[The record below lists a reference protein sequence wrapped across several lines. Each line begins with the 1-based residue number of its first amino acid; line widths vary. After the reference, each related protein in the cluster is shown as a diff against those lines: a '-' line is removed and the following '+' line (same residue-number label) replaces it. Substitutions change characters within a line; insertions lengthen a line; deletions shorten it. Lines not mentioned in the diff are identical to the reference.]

1 MPKPNGWPRPAKTVK
16 VPDHALP
23 PAENAWK
30 RPTVEDEPMERI
42 VNVISGQSVHKKAD
56 ACCAS
61 AMLLASRTVNRHCEA
76 DGSECASGNPEAIW
90 NS

>member
-1 MPKPNGWPRPAKTVK
+1 
-16 VPDHALP
+16 
-23 PAENAWK
+23 
-30 RPTVEDEPMERI
+30 MERI